1 MDKIPQSRA
10 KCNSPRRIRWK
21 NPPIPPQMRAIFR
34 TAARFFAS
42 RLENA
47 ERIWY
52 NTLSVKF
59 RASLHNLHKRFRNAV
74 LPPTGSNAMK
84 RILVYLKPHTRDSIL
99 APLFKLTEALLELLI
114 PLIVASIID
123 TGVATGD

>member
-10 KCNSPRRIRWK
+10 KCNSPRRMRWK

-34 TAARFFAS
+34 AAVRFFAS

-52 NTLSVKF
+52 NTLYTVSKIQGIAAQF
-59 RASLHNLHKRFRNAV
+59 AQEIQKCGAAAN
-74 LPPTGSNAMK
+74 G
-84 RILVYLKPHTRDSIL
+84 
-99 APLFKLTEALLELLI
+99 E
-114 PLIVASIID
+114 
-123 TGVATGD
+123 